1 MKNPVALNLALCAV
15 ALLTGC
21 AGSPAAQQAAPPEN
35 LLSLDAAMAGA
46 ASAVKARAPGGAEI
60 ALAKFDAP
68 LEALADFLNDELSDR
83 FNAGGALK
91 VLARGK
97 ALQSVDREHDFQMSG
112 LVSDES
118 AVGIGHYLGAKVV
131 VTGTFDR
138 FAAFSQFRIRAVDVE
153 TGALLASYSA
163 RIDNRD
169 AVLAAVTAP
178 LADRPAAAITENALD
193 HLNRGKDLYAE
204 GKLDEAV
211 AEFGKALAINGEL
224 SEAFLYR
231 GAAYG
236 RKGDHNR
243 AIADFGQ
250 AISINPDYALAYNN
264 RGLAYNDKGDYDRA
278 IADYSQALR
287 INPDYADAYTN
298 RGNAYNHKGDYERG
312 IADYGQA
319 ISINPDYALAY
330 TNRGVAYYNKGDHNR
345 AIADYNQA
353 LRINP
358 DYADAWYNR
367 GNAYYGK
374 GDYDLAIADY
384 TQAIRINPNLAI
396 AYINRGNAYTN
407 KGDYDRAIADYET
420 ALRIN
425 PNNASARKNLDLVR
439 QRRGR

>member
-1 MKNPVALNLALCAV
+1 MKNPLALNLALCAV
-15 ALLTGC
+15 ALLTAC
-21 AGSPAAQQAAPPEN
+21 AGSPSVPEN

-46 ASAVKARAPGGAEI
+46 ASAVEAKVPGGAEI

-97 ALQSVDREHDFQMSG
+97 ALQSADQEHDFQMSG

-153 TGALLASYSA
+153 TGALLAMYSA

-169 AVLAAVTAP
+169 AVLAAVAAP
-178 LADRPAAAITENALD
+178 LADRPAAAVTEKALD

-211 AEFGKALAINGEL
+211 AEFDKALAINGEL

-231 GAAYG
+231 GIAYG
-236 RKGDHNR
+236 TKGDHDR
-243 AIADFGQ
+243 AMADFSQ
-250 AISINPDYALAYNN
+250 ALRINPDYASAYYNRGVAYYHKGDLDKAISDYTQALRINPDSAKAYNN
-264 RGLAYNDKGDYDRA
+264 RGVAYADKGDYDRA
-278 IADYSQALR
+278 IADYAQALR
-287 INPDYADAYTN
+287 ITPNDAE
-298 RGNAYNHKGDYERG
+298 AYNNRG
-312 IADYGQA
+312 IAYG
-319 ISINPDYALAY
+319 
-330 TNRGVAYYNKGDHNR
+330 NKGDMDK
-345 AIADYNQA
+345 AIVDF
-353 LRINP
+353 
-358 DYADAWYNR
+358 
-367 GNAYYGK
+367 
-374 GDYDLAIADY
+374 
-384 TQAIRINPNLAI
+384 TQAIRINPEYAE
-396 AYINRGNAYTN
+396 AYNNRGFAYDN
-407 KGDYDRAIADYET
+407 KGDLNRAIADYEA

-425 PNNASARKNLDLVR
+425 PNDADTKANLARAR